1 MRFLR
6 EFDRSRRISVA
17 EDSRPSLMEI
27 ATCIRSRQC
36 RSISFQSMTL
46 RPRSPYSS
54 SVLG

>member
-6 EFDRSRRISVA
+6 ELERRRRISVA
-17 EDSRPSLMEI
+17 EDSRPWLMEM